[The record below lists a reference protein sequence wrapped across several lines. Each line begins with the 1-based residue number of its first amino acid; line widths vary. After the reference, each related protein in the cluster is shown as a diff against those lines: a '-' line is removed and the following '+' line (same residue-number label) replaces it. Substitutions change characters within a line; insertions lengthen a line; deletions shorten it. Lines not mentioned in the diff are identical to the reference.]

1 MIANRRSTGMG
12 YYERYLQGEHRQV
25 ISELSSLDMMPEDT
39 HAEAVA
45 VAEAAMERVAY
56 NCELIAQRLAD
67 RGYAFSVYCD
77 ANDDG
82 GEQLPIVAFNPVGA
96 EALHRLTSMVG
107 ALPVT
112 LVAFWKRVG
121 GVAFTGTHPDF
132 PGMLD
137 PLVVYPVEVV
147 LEEFADLECE
157 DDGHFHIALSPDDHH
172 KDNVSGGMPY
182 SVALPRSGFDF
193 RLLYEARDADFIDY
207 LRDVILSRGGFGALD
222 PRSHSGVPVAE
233 LTAELLPF

>member
-1 MIANRRSTGMG
+1 MS
-12 YYERYLQGEHRQV
+12 YYERYLKGDHRRV
-25 ISELSSLDMMPEDT
+25 ISELSRLDTMSEDT
-39 HAEAVA
+39 LAEAVA
-45 VAEAAMERVAY
+45 VAEVAMERVAY
-56 NCELIAQRLAD
+56 NCELIAHRLAA

-82 GEQLPIVAFNPVGA
+82 GEQPPIVPFNSISA
-96 EALHRLTSMVG
+96 EALHRLKSMVG
-107 ALPVT
+107 ALPIT

-121 GVAFTGTHPDF
+121 SVALTGTHPDF
-132 PGMLD
+132 PDMLD
-137 PLVVYPVEVV
+137 PLVVYPVEII

-157 DDGHFHIALSPDDHH
+157 DDGRFHVALSPDDYH
-172 KDNVSGGMPY
+172 KDNISGGMPY

-193 RLLYEARDADFIDY
+193 RLLYEARDTDFIDY

-222 PRSHSGVPVAE
+222 PRSRIGVPVAE